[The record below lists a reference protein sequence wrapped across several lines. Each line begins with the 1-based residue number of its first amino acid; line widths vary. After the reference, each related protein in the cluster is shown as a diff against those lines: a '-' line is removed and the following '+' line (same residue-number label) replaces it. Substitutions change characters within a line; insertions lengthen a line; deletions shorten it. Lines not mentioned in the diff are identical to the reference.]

1 MKPWQEEWQRF
12 RQMNGKQKLVHLW
25 TYYKFHI
32 LVILAALVIIGD
44 FGFRALTKKTPVLYL
59 GEVNIAA
66 DADLQN
72 ALSTGYLAHTG
83 ADPDRQEVFLY
94 TAIYLFKEPTMEN
107 QEYVS
112 ASEMKLMTATN
123 TQMLDLVLMNRE
135 GYDICSAN
143 GYLVD
148 LRTVFPAGDPQW
160 AALAAC
166 LTENDVL
173 LTDDSTE
180 EYSTVSQKVCNGLDV
195 SRFPIFQQGDYPDGI
210 YLGLI
215 TGTPR
220 MEECR
225 NYIAYLSA
233 WQPD

>member
-12 RQMNGKQKLVHLW
+12 RKMNGKQKLVHLW

-44 FGFRALTKKTPVLYL
+44 FGIRAFTKKTPVLYL
-59 GEVNIAA
+59 GEVNIAV
-66 DADLQN
+66 DADLQD
-72 ALSTGYLAHTG
+72 ALSTGYLDHVG
-83 ADPDRQEVFLY
+83 AEPNKQEVFLY
-94 TAIYLFKEPTMEN
+94 TAIYLLKEPTMDN

-112 ASEMKLMTATN
+112 ASQMKLMAATN
-123 TQMLDLVLMNRE
+123 AQMMDLVLMNRE

-143 GYLVD
+143 GYLAD
-148 LRTVFPAGDPQW
+148 LTAVFPAEDPKW

-173 LTDDSTE
+173 LADDSTE
-180 EYSTVSQKVCNGLDV
+180 EYPTVSQKVCNALDV
-195 SRFPIFQQGDYPDGI
+195 SRFPIFQKGNFPDGI

-215 TGTPR
+215 TGSPR
-220 MEECR
+220 VEECR
-225 NYIAYLSA
+225 NYAAYLSA

>member
-44 FGFRALTKKTPVLYL
+44 FGIRAFTKKTPVLYL

-66 DADLQN
+66 DADLQD

-107 QEYVS
+107 QE
-112 ASEMKLMTATN
+112 
-123 TQMLDLVLMNRE
+123 
-135 GYDICSAN
+135 
-143 GYLVD
+143 
-148 LRTVFPAGDPQW
+148 
-160 AALAAC
+160 
-166 LTENDVL
+166 
-173 LTDDSTE
+173 
-180 EYSTVSQKVCNGLDV
+180 
-195 SRFPIFQQGDYPDGI
+195 
-210 YLGLI
+210 
-215 TGTPR
+215 
-220 MEECR
+220 
-225 NYIAYLSA
+225 
-233 WQPD
+233 